1 MLPMSQVFQSIN
13 DLIQAFFH
21 VVDAH
26 LSTVSPDASA
36 FILGLFGVGLLVL
49 LAIIALRLI
58 PGEKP
63 PIHEASKRSLT
74 ELDDIDGNAK
84 LKKMV
89 RELTEENDDYR
100 RKLKDYRL
108 NPDHSTVE
116 KLYFSVNG
124 ITNSGLLL
132 SIGLLLWEFFNL
144 RNRNGVIPISSVTD
158 ELGRL
163 MSVLALTMMFSAV
176 VVFIA
181 RPEKGRSYER
191 INKAF
196 FISLVFAVAAI
207 IVFAFMAKHLP

>member
-1 MLPMSQVFQSIN
+1 MSSFFQSIN
-13 DLIQAFFH
+13 NLIQDFFR
-21 VVDAH
+21 VLDTH

-36 FILGLFGVGLLVL
+36 FILGLFGVGLLIL
-49 LAIIALRLI
+49 LATIALRLI

-63 PIHEASKRSLT
+63 SSYDLT
-74 ELDDIDGNAK
+74 ELDGIDGKK
-84 LKKMV
+84 LKGMV
-89 RELTEENDDYR
+89 RELSEENDNYR
-100 RKLKDYRL
+100 RKLKDYRS
-108 NPDHSTVE
+108 NPDHSTLE

-132 SIGLLLWEFFNL
+132 SISLLLWEFFNL
-144 RNRNGVIPISSVTD
+144 RNRNGVIQISLVTE

-163 MSVLALTMMFSAV
+163 MSVLALTMVFSAI

-196 FISLVFAVAAI
+196 FVSLVFTVAAM